1 MATLHCDVVSLN
13 GSIFSG
19 DINMLI
25 VDGVA
30 GQMGILPGHAPLVTI
45 IKPSPLRVLHS
56 DGHEELVYVSGG
68 VVEVQ
73 PHVVTVLVDT
83 AIRAAN
89 LDEAKILEARQHAES
104 LLANQ
109 KENFDS
115 AAALSVLAETAAQLQ
130 TLQRYKYRAQV

>member
-1 MATLHCDVVSLN
+1 MATLHCDVVSNN

-19 DINMLI
+19 DINMLV
-25 VDGVA
+25 VDGIA
-30 GQMGILPGHAPLVTI
+30 GQMGIMPGHAPLVTI

-68 VVEVQ
+68 VIEVQ

-89 LDEAKILEARQHAES
+89 LDEAKILEARQLAES

-109 KENFDS
+109 KDDFDS
-115 AAALSVLAETAAQLQ
+115 AAALAVLAETAAQIQ
-130 TLQRYKYRAQV
+130 TIRRYQNRA